1 MANYCAPWKKKTS
14 HTHPKHVAPPAVDIN
29 YNYRSSLRVEQKEIY
44 FIFSQYIILMCV
56 REKKWGHLSVFYPE
70 SQILFCTAVFFFLF
84 FLAKYFCYLHWLDF
98 LSHMVVFF
106 YLLIEQAVLLGRER
120 HSVSSLRLT
129 RPSIIMLNTFL
140 PYWYFLLCIYCVILF
155 NANLNIVFIPRGLF
169 KVKLSIANTAIMK
182 RGKALPLIIVTTMNR
197 LLAFL
202 LSVSYS
208 VLIENSVFVNIW
220 WFYNVFTFSCKCAVF
235 YCDETLI
242 SFLIH
247 NLLYGVCYV
256 RCN

>member
-1 MANYCAPWKKKTS
+1 MANYCVPWKKKTS

-56 REKKWGHLSVFYPE
+56 REKKMRSSFSLLSWISDF
-70 SQILFCTAVFFFLF
+70 ILHCCFFFLF

-242 SFLIH
+242 SFLIY

>member
-70 SQILFCTAVFFFLF
+70 SQILFCTAVFFLF

-182 RGKALPLIIVTTMNR
+182 RGKALPLIIVTTTNR

-235 YCDETLI
+235 YCDEMLI

>member
-1 MANYCAPWKKKTS
+1 MKKENITYPSQTCSASSCRYKLQLQVF
-14 HTHPKHVAPPAVDIN
+14 PKSRTKGDIFHIFTV
-29 YNYRSSLRVEQKEIY
+29 YNTNVCKGKKMRSSFSLLSWISD
-44 FIFSQYIILMCV
+44 FILHC
-56 REKKWGHLSVFYPE
+56 
-70 SQILFCTAVFFFLF
+70 CFFFLF